1 MKVLGFIGVSAVA
14 IVLAAWV
21 CTFFFPGQAARTAI
35 VTSAGVAFTVQ
46 LLTFGIVRALAPANL
61 MAGWG
66 AGMLV
71 RLATLVLHGF
81 LGARIL
87 GQPMDAALV
96 SLAAFFFLT
105 TLIEPFFL
113 PRPAN
118 STLRATQ

>member
-1 MKVLGFIGVSAVA
+1 MKVLGFIGLSAVA
-14 IVLAAWV
+14 IGVAAWV
-21 CTFFFPGQAARTAI
+21 STLVFPGPEAQGAI

-46 LLTFGIVRALAPANL
+46 LLTFAIARALVPTNL

-71 RLATLVLHGF
+71 RLATLILHG
-81 LGARIL
+81 LVGARLL

-113 PRPAN
+113 TRPATT
-118 STLRATQ
+118 TLRATQ